1 MQVRSFVCKFIKLK
15 LFADWN
21 GCHLV
26 NLDDP
31 RSDIF
36 WSYAIDYVKSRQM
49 RLKIYGCDH
58 RKFNQTKYSN
68 FTKLMKQLDDV
79 DVDWIQTFLPD
90 NSTIEEADSIM
101 AGMKRLKEVNLNFNN
116 FAIDPWRHWHWMTN
130 MTSLVITTPFVTS
143 PKLAYFMLTGSNC

>member
-1 MQVRSFVCKFIKLK
+1 MQVRSFVCKFIKFK

-116 FAIDPWRHWHWMTN
+116 FAIDP
-130 MTSLVITTPFVTS
+130 
-143 PKLAYFMLTGSNC
+143 